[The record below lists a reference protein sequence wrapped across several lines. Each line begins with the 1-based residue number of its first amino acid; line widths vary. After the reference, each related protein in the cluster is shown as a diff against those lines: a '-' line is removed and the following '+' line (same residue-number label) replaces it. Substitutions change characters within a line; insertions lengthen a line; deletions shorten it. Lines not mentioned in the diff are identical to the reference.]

1 MFQPSYPPKVVT
13 TVTRPTR
20 KTQLDLRL
28 TSVQS
33 LISTRQATRGYAAG
47 RGQGRKPTPE
57 PFYHSARPGEGA
69 NVQTSRPTAEPQ
81 PSHTAETG
89 IASSNTSATGASSST
104 TSSSVPPSVPPTSG
118 TSPVRSSGAT
128 GSDSSQGVGTS
139 QNPAGTPLPPKRNS
153 SGTPVALA
161 TLVGA
166 GVGAYAYYTSE
177 ENALLP
183 PKAVAP
189 DTTTAAVAE
198 KTTQADTD
206 SKKDKPLASDTA
218 LKPVALSAAR
228 RLFGK
233 EKEEAEKKE
242 SLVSVSAQT
251 LSAPAPAPKKEKTP
265 TPPPVKPVKVDIS
278 KQAEEVFHNAA
289 DALLAATGAAA
300 DAARRA
306 DEKETAAR
314 RMSSQTSEKSSGD
327 SSLAGPALAA
337 RAAALESVAQKFSK
351 DSKHG
356 KEIRARSRAAEKE
369 MASLT
374 PTALVAAS
382 FQGAAEVRVLFFF
395 FFSRLVFFCLFRWSL
410 YFPHYAATLSCPA
423 IPCRVSLFTQPEP
436 RLAAGLLLRV

>member
-1 MFQPSYPPKVVT
+1 
-13 TVTRPTR
+13 
-20 KTQLDLRL
+20 
-28 TSVQS
+28 
-33 LISTRQATRGYAAG
+33 
-47 RGQGRKPTPE
+47 
-57 PFYHSARPGEGA
+57 
-69 NVQTSRPTAEPQ
+69 
-81 PSHTAETG
+81 
-89 IASSNTSATGASSST
+89 
-104 TSSSVPPSVPPTSG
+104 
-118 TSPVRSSGAT
+118 
-128 GSDSSQGVGTS
+128 
-139 QNPAGTPLPPKRNS
+139 
-153 SGTPVALA
+153 LA

-177 ENALLP
+177 ENPLLP

-300 DAARRA
+300 DAARR
-306 DEKETAAR
+306 
-314 RMSSQTSEKSSGD
+314 MSSQTSEKSSGD

-356 KEIRARSRAAEKE
+356 KEIRARPRAAEKE

-436 RLAAGLLLRV
+436 RLAAGLLLWV